1 MADNYLEKQY
11 DDYERHKAAREVARK
26 KQWQRRLRAYQEK
39 IAREKN
45 MSNTPSEA
53 SDTSDCDDKAED

>member
-39 IAREKN
+39 
-45 MSNTPSEA
+45 
-53 SDTSDCDDKAED
+53 